1 MQDFINIFAPNCKY
15 SILWYNFKQINYWR
29 KNMTSFVL
37 KIIAL
42 ITMFCDHFGYALV
55 GHLSFWNYIGRIA
68 FPIFAFQ
75 ISEGYT
81 HTKNLKKY
89 FIRLLVFALIAQIPF
104 HLFLLKFIPSSVGS
118 LNIFFTLILGLLCMK
133 IYDYFSNIKDNVLEH
148 QILGFK
154 IGQVVG
160 ILFTLLISYIAE
172 LLNVDYGAWGV
183 IVIFVFYLF
192 KNNKLAMIIS
202 YITLCVIRY
211 GYRIISYGLYI
222 QYVYLAIATI
232 LPIIFI
238 SLYNGNQGYKIKYLL
253 YLFYPLHLL
262 LLYFFM

>member
-1 MQDFINIFAPNCKY
+1 
-15 SILWYNFKQINYWR
+15 
-29 KNMTSFVL
+29 MTSFVL

-89 FIRLLVFALIAQIPF
+89 FIRLFVFALISQVPF
-104 HLFLLKFIPSSVGS
+104 HLFLQKFIPNSVGS
-118 LNIFFTLILGLLCMK
+118 LNILFTLIFGLLCIR
-133 IYDYFSNIKDNVLEH
+133 IYDYFSNVHNNILGH
-148 QILGFK
+148 QILGVK
-154 IGQVVG
+154 IGQIVG
-160 ILFTLLISYIAE
+160 ILFTLLIAYIGE
-172 LLNVDYGAWGV
+172 LLNVDYGAWGI
-183 IVIFVFYLF
+183 IVIFAFYLF

-202 YITLCVIRY
+202 YICLCIMHY
-211 GYRIISYGLYI
+211 GYRIIHYGFYM
-222 QYVYLAIATI
+222 QYVYLAIATM

-238 SLYNGNQGYKIKYLL
+238 SLYNGKQGYKIKYLL
-253 YLFYPLHLL
+253 YLFYPVHLL
-262 LLYFFM
+262 LYLFM

>member
-1 MQDFINIFAPNCKY
+1 
-15 SILWYNFKQINYWR
+15 
-29 KNMTSFVL
+29 MTSFVL

-42 ITMFCDHFGYALV
+42 ITMFCDHLGYASV
-55 GHLSFWNYIGRIA
+55 GRLSFWNYIGRIA

-89 FIRLLVFALIAQIPF
+89 FIRLFVFALISQIAF
-104 HLFLLKFIPSSVGS
+104 HLFLQKFIPNSVGS

-133 IYDYFSNIKDNVLEH
+133 IYDYFSNLENN
-148 QILGFK
+148 ILKYKMFGVK
-154 IGQVVG
+154 IGQIIG
-160 ILFTLLISYIAE
+160 ILFTLLIAYIGE
-172 LLNVDYGAWGV
+172 LLNVDYGAWV
-183 IVIFVFYLF
+183 IIVIFAFYLF

-202 YITLCVIRY
+202 YILLCIIRY
-211 GYRIISYGLYI
+211 GSNIINYGFYI
-222 QYVYLAIATI
+222 QYIYLAIATI
-232 LPIIFI
+232 LPIVFI
-238 SLYNGNQGYKIKYLL
+238 SLYNGKQGRKIKYLL